1 MKVTIY
7 WKKKSTLGAKGK
19 IRNRFGI
26 PRYTTI
32 NGETPCD
39 IKDEDLELLRQ
50 VEKKGFIELRNK

>member
-7 WKKKSTLGAKGK
+7 WKKKCTPAAKGK
-19 IRNRFGI
+19 IRVRFGI
-26 PRYTTI
+26 PQYTTI
-32 NGETPCD
+32 NGETPCE

>member
-7 WKKKSTLGAKGK
+7 WKKKCTPGAKER
-19 IRNRFGI
+19 IRNKFDI

-39 IKDEDLELLRQ
+39 IKDEDLERLRK
-50 VEKKGFIELRNK
+50 VEQKGFIELRNK

>member
-7 WKKKSTLGAKGK
+7 WKKKCTPGAKER

-26 PRYTTI
+26 PRHTTI
-32 NGETPCD
+32 NGETPCE
-39 IKDEDLELLRQ
+39 IKDEDIALLRQ